1 MYMKGKDEAAAL
13 VAVLQNTAESSEAR
27 TQACEAVLALSK
39 SDVTCVPLHRASHA
53 RVARSRTAR
62 SPQVR
67 RTVQR
72 RRHPRRRQRRQGHR

>member
-1 MYMKGKDEAAAL
+1 MTKGKDEAAAL

-53 RVARSRTAR
+53 RVLSHRAR
-62 SPQVR
+62 SPQVC